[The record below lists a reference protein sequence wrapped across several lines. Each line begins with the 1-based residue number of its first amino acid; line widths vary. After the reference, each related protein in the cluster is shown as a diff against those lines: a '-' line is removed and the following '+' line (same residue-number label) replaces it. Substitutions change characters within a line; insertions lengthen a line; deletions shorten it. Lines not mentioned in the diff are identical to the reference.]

1 MQNFNL
7 GGLNLKPDEMKQ
19 AEHIWKMLDDMAE
32 NNPESYK
39 QFIQKSVS
47 EGVQN
52 AKTEREKEIKE
63 MGAKPKIGYL
73 LKMDAQI
80 TKVTPEKDTTEEYS
94 KFIVKKPE
102 ENKKEDHPENAKIY
116 LNICHS
122 DKVLKPLTKTG
133 VVSSNIQDQ
142 QSWHNIPVS
151 FPDFVR
157 SKHQYE
163 DLVSIYFI
171 AIINSELYSFIQT
184 NKAVLQSVQEYI
196 LEKLQFRLKT
206 DRNPI
211 PNYNNAEYKYYKID
225 PKTVILRQKKKFKVK
240 GIAEPKEYLLDLD
253 TDIDFFNKRQKA
265 MEKKKE
271 VLLKKEE
278 TTVAPDIKIG
288 TTVEPPSTS
297 SKKPLIQEIGESLNE
312 PTYNLSDEPGK
323 YIVEIRLDE
332 EDLLGGFDLDAS
344 ENTIKL
350 QIPSKKLL
358 VINLKQNIL
367 RDEVKA
373 VLKKKKKLL
382 IIEANKL

>member
-1 MQNFNL
+1 
-7 GGLNLKPDEMKQ
+7 
-19 AEHIWKMLDDMAE
+19 
-32 NNPESYK
+32 
-39 QFIQKSVS
+39 
-47 EGVQN
+47 
-52 AKTEREKEIKE
+52 
-63 MGAKPKIGYL
+63 
-73 LKMDAQI
+73 
-80 TKVTPEKDTTEEYS
+80 
-94 KFIVKKPE
+94 
-102 ENKKEDHPENAKIY
+102 